1 MLRTQLRLLLLTM
14 PCAICRV
21 FFGLCCMY
29 VAHGKAIVFGS
40 EGTNHLF
47 HQPSFMQSDFSKRR
61 IKTASNMK
69 SQAFISPAFCF
80 EPRIKPMHN
89 ASKSTLQFDMV
100 VMPTEEPVKTHAC
113 STVLRCC
120 YLLPALKS
128 ARLAMKNLRFH
139 CPVTLLPD
147 QRCVFPQECSVRSL
161 VYFY

>member
-1 MLRTQLRLLLLTM
+1 
-14 PCAICRV
+14 
-21 FFGLCCMY
+21 MY

-80 EPRIKPMHN
+80 EPCIKPMHN

-100 VMPTEEPVKTHAC
+100 VMPTEEPVKKHTLAAQYYGVVTSC
-113 STVLRCC
+113 
-120 YLLPALKS
+120 LP
-128 ARLAMKNLRFH
+128 
-139 CPVTLLPD
+139 
-147 QRCVFPQECSVRSL
+147 
-161 VYFY
+161 